1 MCVSYLFF
9 NSFTWAASLREY
21 KKILN
26 SHSVYFYA
34 IGRTFT
40 QKS

>member
-1 MCVSYLFF
+1 MRVSYLFF
-9 NSFTWAASLREY
+9 NSFTWAASLRGY